1 MSSTNHTPNL
11 GLSQFLGTDKP
22 TWLGDYNSDMD
33 KIDRSVHNLE
43 IGTTSVI
50 AGQISMLT
58 DTVDDLSKHVADSD
72 LKISANTSS
81 ISNMNVRLINSENA
95 LDALDTREQNHYD
108 TVTGQ
113 VDALDTAVSDIQKD
127 VDYFD
132 RNINK
137 IEADTIVNTSSI
149 TKLQVRMNN
158 AEIDITNLQDQQG
171 DSSTDIDNLKAEV
184 DTLDIATR
192 QLDTAVKAINREIPV
207 MSASIAANTVK
218 LDSYITATDKR
229 LDDLENDVSE
239 LQTEYTTLAS
249 TSSTSAA
256 RIEALE
262 TKTANITD
270 GVAVPFGFGETA
282 DNKKGYKN
290 DDGTITAFATQ
301 TDIDD
306 IQNDVEG
313 NMNDIVSL
321 QTKTAG
327 ITDGMKLPFSFGI
340 DDGGAY
346 GYFKNGEAGITPFIT
361 ATDVNKIVDI
371 EPLES
376 KVQSLETTTITN
388 TNDIAIL
395 ETKTANIKGNPTIE
409 ANIESAGN
417 GIYTLTDSTIT
428 SSAAVKAVI
437 VADGDHTDLN
447 ITNIDA
453 SIAKTDQ
460 IFINSTASTIEF
472 DSSLLVEQDGL
483 NTLLLGNRSSNYE
496 SKIKVYN
503 NVAIGSGAKKDLS
516 GEGANAPESF
526 IAIPFGFGIDANGN
540 YGYVK
545 AGADTVTPFLT
556 YDNSIKYS
564 NKPIAD
570 IASNLL
576 GFSKTSI
583 PDNCEVYYI
592 DTSNNNSLFWCN
604 GTDFNTKILDAGGSV
619 NVVGDIWKFTNV
631 EAHIDGVGIYKS
643 MPLPP
648 GTPNKVKISAFWIK
662 NGKFGLI

>member
-22 TWLGDYNSDMD
+22 TWLGDYNSDME

-81 ISNMNVRLINSENA
+81 ISNMNVRLVNSENA
-95 LDALDTREQNHYD
+95 LDALYTREQNHYN

-113 VDALDTAVSDIQKD
+113 VDALDTAVSDMQKD
-127 VDYFD
+127 VDYFE
-132 RNINK
+132 RNMNK

-158 AEIDITNLQDQQG
+158 AEIDITNLQDQQR

-184 DTLDIATR
+184 DTLDTTTR

-229 LDDLENDVSE
+229 LDDLENNVSD
-239 LQTEYTTLAS
+239 LQTEYTTLVS
-249 TSSTSAA
+249 TSSASAA

-301 TDIDD
+301 QDIDD
-306 IQNDVEG
+306 VQNVVDG
-313 NMNDIVSL
+313 NMNDIVAL

-361 ATDVNKIVDI
+361 ADDVNKIVDI
-371 EPLES
+371 EPLEA
-376 KVQSLETTTITN
+376 KVQSLDTKTQYITGSPIIQADIRSSDNGTYSINDTIN
-388 TNDIAIL
+388 ADIPVAVITASEGHSIVNIANIDAAIA
-395 ETKTANIKGNPTIE
+395 KTANISGAPT
-409 ANIESAGN
+409 
-417 GIYTLTDSTIT
+417 
-428 SSAAVKAVI
+428 
-437 VADGDHTDLN
+437 LN
-447 ITNIDA
+447 TNINRIGRGKIDIGDSHDNYSNGA
-453 SIAKTDQ
+453 ILWGYSELGTP
-460 IFINSTASTIEF
+460 TAEGSDTGYG
-472 DSSLLVEQDGL
+472 V
-483 NTLLLGNRSSNYE
+483 
-496 SKIKVYN
+496 KV
-503 NVAIGSGAKKDLS
+503 
-516 GEGANAPESF
+516 
-526 IAIPFGFGIDANGN
+526 PFSFGIDANGN

-545 AGADTVTPFLT
+545 AGADTVTPFL
-556 YDNSIKYS
+556 NIV
-564 NKPIAD
+564 N
-570 IASNLL
+570 ASNLPGNRNEETFEPGVL
-576 GFSKTSI
+576 TRYLI
-583 PDNCEVYYI
+583 PQGNYKAFLTEDMSLNGRFIYYKDNTTTNKSTLIISNNDYSVVVPQNFYLAYFESSSGGPNRI
-592 DTSNNNSLFWCN
+592 IHGILKSDDTSTLYPF
-604 GTDFNTKILDAGGSV
+604 
-619 NVVGDIWKFTNV
+619 
-631 EAHIDGVGIYKS
+631 
-643 MPLPP
+643 
-648 GTPNKVKISAFWIK
+648 
-662 NGKFGLI
+662 